1 MPGASS
7 NRVDAALTSASPL
20 TDIVIQLLGHK
31 KGHPISYM
39 QLRRDIAR
47 LVDNQPDKVIRA
59 TLDHL
64 ILHEEVIDLGD
75 GEYFLADN
83 IAAAA
88 RRICEVLA
96 AYHVTYPY
104 ERGMPSREIKQRFRK
119 GKTLNVRRNIDPR
132 VFDLALVRCRNNGLV
147 SENDEGIRLIAHE
160 PTAEQIAEVA
170 RLDQAVLDYV
180 GQRRY
185 HLIDLEQMSTDLG
198 IALRRTKWIV
208 EHMLTA
214 NDLISY
220 GEGRLIER
228 VVLDQIMAT
237 LVSEFS
243 RAQRLTTPEIKQ
255 LLNIPRN
262 AIIPLLE
269 NLDTAGFT
277 CRDGDHR
284 VLADGVY

>member
-31 KGHPISYM
+31 KAHPIPYM
-39 QLRRDIAR
+39 KLRRDIAR

-59 TLDHL
+59 ALAQL
-64 ILHEEVIDLGD
+64 ILHKEVIDLGD
-75 GEYFLADN
+75 EEYFLADN

-132 VFDLALVRCRNNGLV
+132 VFDLALVHCRNNGLI
-147 SENDEGIRLIAHE
+147 SENNESIRLKSYV
-160 PTAEQIAEVA
+160 PTAEQTAEIA
-170 RLDQAVLDYV
+170 RLNQAVIDYV

-198 IALRRTKWIV
+198 IPLRRTKWIV
-208 EHMLTA
+208 GHMLKA
-214 NDLISY
+214 NELISY

-228 VVLDQIMAT
+228 VVLDQIMET

-243 RAQRLTTPEIKQ
+243 RTQRLTMQEIKQ

-269 NLDTAGFT
+269 NLDAAGFT
-277 CRDGDHR
+277 SRDGDYR
-284 VLADGVY
+284 VLADGVS